1 MTQTLLSDLIIPE
14 VFDKYVLVKTTE
26 LSRFRQSGILVDL
39 SAELMPQMGGVTV
52 NMPFFN
58 DLIGTDDVMNDS
70 IDLTVNNVTSGLD
83 VAVKLGRAKAFG
95 ASDLAADLSGA
106 DPMAVIAN
114 RFAAFWVRAE
124 QHILLSAVA
133 GQIGKV
139 TENVLDISSLTGS
152 AANFDPH
159 SFIDACGLL
168 GDHQDMLAGIA
179 VHSDTYKAMKKQDLI
194 DFIKPSTLE
203 EEIPVYQGK
212 FVLVD
217 DTLPKSN
224 GVYDT
229 YIFGPGAIGYATASP
244 RRPVE
249 LERRALV
256 GMGSEWLV
264 HRGWLCMHTRGV
276 KWTPQ
281 NGVPSRPD
289 LALLPRSQGLSSRAI
304 RNVQSVLGGAV
315 RWHLHAADRFRHAR
329 PAAQT
334 TARQQSRVAES
345 AGAARNPAPHQRL
358 GKRHSVSRHQTQGQ
372 RQHAQ
377 RCRSRLPRW
386 IPGPRQ
392 DLQKIGNRLLGLSRL
407 TADDGVGER
416 QIFVPLRGRADE
428 QLGVDAEDVEV
439 ERVAFRR
446 DLLVALMVDVVV
458 EE

>member
-1 MTQTLLSDLIIPE
+1 VAALASQEKNNNMTQTLLSDLIIPE

-39 SAELMPQMGGVTV
+39 TAELMPQMGGVTV

-58 DLIGTDDVMNDS
+58 DLTGSDDVM
-70 IDLTVNNVTSGLD
+70 TVNNVTSGID

-95 ASDLAADLSGA
+95 ASDLSADLSGA

-139 TENVLDISSLTGS
+139 TEDVLDITGLTGS

-168 GDHQDMLAGIA
+168 GDHQDALAGIV

-203 EEIPVYQGK
+203 EEVPVYQGK

-217 DTLPKSN
+217 DTMPKSN

-249 LERRALV
+249 LERRKELSMPAYADKDDVLARYEQDTIDRICL
-256 GMGSEWLV
+256 SSDRFSKLCS
-264 HRGWLCMHTRGV
+264 RGASV
-276 KWTPQ
+276 IQ
-281 NGVPSRPD
+281 NT
-289 LALLPRSQGLSSRAI
+289 LPRRSSAPFLLAVHCAPRLRRSTAPH
-304 RNVQSVLGGAV
+304 AV
-315 RWHLHAADRFRHAR
+315 RCDAI
-329 PAAQT
+329 
-334 TARQQSRVAES
+334 SR
-345 AGAARNPAPHQRL
+345 R
-358 GKRHSVSRHQTQGQ
+358 
-372 RQHAQ
+372 
-377 RCRSRLPRW
+377 
-386 IPGPRQ
+386 
-392 DLQKIGNRLLGLSRL
+392 
-407 TADDGVGER
+407 
-416 QIFVPLRGRADE
+416 
-428 QLGVDAEDVEV
+428 
-439 ERVAFRR
+439 
-446 DLLVALMVDVVV
+446 
-458 EE
+458 